1 MYNNIEF
8 NATNSPVDVNLKAE
22 GIILT
27 IEDVNTKLNVI
38 INSDEA
44 LRLVD
49 SILDVCGEKNTDELQ
64 DKIFE
69 LENRVN
75 ELEEEKD
82 QLNDRIEYMRIND
95 RYIPF

>member
-8 NATNSPVDVNLKAE
+8 NATNSSVDVKLKGE

-49 SILDVCGEKNTDELQ
+49 NILDVCGEKNTDELQ

>member
-8 NATNSPVDVNLKAE
+8 NATNSPVDVELKSE

-49 SILDVCGEKNTDELQ
+49 SILDVCGEKNTN
-64 DKIFE
+64 E
-69 LENRVN
+69 LEERIYRLEDRIN

-82 QLNDRIEYMRIND
+82 QLNDRIEYMRVND